1 MNKILMKKCFLNVNL
16 HFLESSIKIIQ
27 NISRCRDAHC
37 RSQNM
42 LEAQQNMDRT
52 LHQDR
57 KLQQAMQELGGS
69 TEWSL
74 PPQWLW
80 ICLLLLLQMLR
91 VLMYRSLSILYVSMC
106 CSIYIIQIKAAEY

>member
-1 MNKILMKKCFLNVNL
+1 
-16 HFLESSIKIIQ
+16 
-27 NISRCRDAHC
+27 
-37 RSQNM
+37 M

-91 VLMYRSLSILYVSMC
+91 
-106 CSIYIIQIKAAEY
+106 